1 MISKNGGTQP
11 RWRRDGKELFYRTPD
26 NKIAA
31 VTYTA
36 ASDSFHAGKPQP
48 WSPGRF
54 RDHWLGFFMYNFDAH
69 PDGKRF
75 VVLKVPDTEQNLVVN
90 KVAIVLNWFAE
101 LTQKVHQ

>member
-1 MISKNGGTQP
+1 MN
-11 RWRRDGKELFYRTPD
+11 GKELFYRTPD

-75 VVLKVPDTEQNLVVN
+75 CRAQGARDRTEPRCN

-101 LTQKVHQ
+101 LTQKVRQ